1 MSALGFEVA
10 GGVDFAAAKSVLLS
24 SVVGQSIKLVRTGRE
39 FTGLCP
45 FHDERSP
52 SLTVNDEKGFYH
64 CFGCGAHGDAAD
76 FVAAIAGCGLRE
88 AVERLGIGDLPR
100 VESRLVERKSE
111 TADAAKAIW
120 RHAVAIEGTPAAAY
134 LFGRG
139 ITMKLPPSLRYAR
152 LRYPDGQM
160 LPALVAAVISPART
174 LAGIQ
179 RIFVTPDG
187 RKADVPNPK
196 LSLGRIAGNAIRLG
210 PPAAE
215 LIVCEGLEDA
225 LSLQQELGRVV
236 WAAAGASMLSSMQFP
251 DAVRSVVIAR
261 DNDNAGEREAN
272 KAATAFAERGLR
284 VRIMVPEQPHKDW
297 NQQLIASAVGRA
309 A

>member
-1 MSALGFEVA
+1 MTRPLN
-10 GGVDFAAAKSVLLS
+10 FAAAKSVILS

-39 FTGLCP
+39 YTGLCP
-45 FHDERSP
+45 FHNERSP
-52 SLTVNDEKGFYH
+52 SFTVNDDKGFAH
-64 CFGCGAHGDAAD
+64 CFGCGWHGDGPD

-88 AVERLGIGDLPR
+88 AVERLGVGDLPR
-100 VESRLVERKSE
+100 VESMPVERKSE
-111 TADAAKAIW
+111 TADAAKMIW
-120 RHAVAIEGTPAAAY
+120 KDAVAIKGTPAAAY

-152 LRYPDGQM
+152 LRYPDGQL

-174 LAGIQ
+174 LAGVQ

-187 RKADVPNPK
+187 KKAKVPNSK
-196 LSLGRIAGNAIRLG
+196 LSLGRISGNSIRLG
-210 PPAAE
+210 PAAAE

-225 LSLQQELGRVV
+225 LSIQQALGKVA

-251 DAVRSVVIAR
+251 PEVSSIVIAR
-261 DNDNAGEREAN
+261 DNDNAGERESE
-272 KAATAFAERGLR
+272 KAATAFADRGLR
-284 VRIMVPEQPHKDW
+284 VRIMAPAHPHKDW
-297 NQQLIASAVGRA
+297 NEQLMASAVGEA

>member
-1 MSALGFEVA
+1 MI
-10 GGVDFAAAKSVLLS
+10 DFAKMKAEHRIS
-24 SVVGQSIKLVRTGRE
+24 SVIGITVELKKSGHEWIGR
-39 FTGLCP
+39 CP
-45 FHDERSP
+45 FHSERSP
-52 SLTVNDEKGFYH
+52 SFTVNDAKGFAH
-64 CFGCGAHGDAAD
+64 CFGCGWHGDVAD
-76 FVAAIAGCGLRE
+76 FIVALDGIDLRE
-88 AVERLGIGDLPR
+88 AAARLAGGDIPSARPLP
-100 VESRLVERKSE
+100 VPSRSVD
-111 TADAAKAIW
+111 TVGAAKAIW
-120 RHAVAIEGTPAAAY
+120 KDAVAIEGTPAAAY

-152 LRYPDGQM
+152 LRYPDGQV

-261 DNDNAGEREAN
+261 DNDNAGEREAG
-272 KAATAFAERGLR
+272 KAATAFADRGLA
-284 VRIMVPEQPHKDW
+284 VRIMTPPAGAKDY
-297 NQQLIASAVGRA
+297 NDHLNMGRA
-309 A
+309 AA

>member
-1 MSALGFEVA
+1 MTGL
-10 GGVDFAAAKSVLLS
+10 DFTAAKSVLLS

-39 FTGLCP
+39 WTGLCP
-45 FHDERSP
+45 MHDERSP
-52 SLTVNDEKGFYH
+52 SFTVNDEKGFYH
-64 CFGCGAHGDAAD
+64 CFGCGAHGDALD

-88 AVERLGIGDLPR
+88 AVERLGVGDLPR
-100 VESRLVERKSE
+100 IDSQPRERKSE

-120 RHAVAIEGTPAAAY
+120 KDAVAIEGSPAAAY

-160 LPALVAAVISPART
+160 LSALVAAVISPART

-179 RIFVTPDG
+179 RIFVTPEG
-187 RKADVPNPK
+187 RKANVPNPK

-261 DNDNAGEREAN
+261 DNDSAGEREAA
-272 KAATAFAERGLR
+272 KAAAVFADRGLG
-284 VRIMVPEQPHKDW
+284 VRIMTPSYPHKDW
-297 NQQLIASAVGRA
+297 NQQLMASAVGEA